1 VSAPPVDES
10 WPMVE
15 EAVFRLFD
23 ELASKGADA
32 HIAVGRPLAELG
44 WSDIE
49 AEYPIQACELLFRAQ
64 GRSLVNCDSLDK
76 VMLAELAPLLDGSVD
91 GIVLPGLA
99 DGYAPGSDVERVAGI
114 LLGPLPSAG
123 RLVVPVS
130 SPKGT
135 VSIGVIDADRLDG
148 ERLDTFD
155 PSAYW
160 TQVSG
165 PMTRDL
171 VDAST
176 EWSRAIA
183 VAHRALA
190 TELVAL
196 ADEALRIAVEHVSV
210 RIQFGSPI
218 GSFQSPRHLLAD
230 ASAVLEGARA
240 LLGETWRYGTN
251 SRVASLL
258 PSGANSRVASLLP
271 SGAELSA
278 LTAKAAAG
286 RAHRAISDAALQVCG
301 AIGLTIEHDLHRY
314 VTRGFQIDSL
324 CGSYQQLEAL
334 LADRLFDDY
343 APGRALPAIVSWAE

>member
-1 VSAPPVDES
+1 MSEAVATVPTVDES

-23 ELASKGADA
+23 ELAAKSSDE
-32 HIAVGRPLAELG
+32 HISVAPPLADLG

-49 AEYPIQACELLFRAQ
+49 SEYPIEAGELLFRAQ
-64 GRSLVNCDSLDK
+64 GRSLLNSDSLAK
-76 VMLAELAPLLDGSVD
+76 VLLAELAPVLGRAVD
-91 GIVLPGLA
+91 GIVLPNIA
-99 DGYAPGSDVERVAGI
+99 DGYRPGLDAERVCGI
-114 LLGPLPSAG
+114 LLGPLPSTG

-135 VSIGVIDADRLDG
+135 VSIGIVDSEGLEG

-155 PSAYW
+155 ASAYW
-160 TQVSG
+160 TQVTG
-165 PMTRDL
+165 PMTSDL
-171 VDAST
+171 VEASA

-183 VAHRALA
+183 AAHRALA

-196 ADEALRIAVEHVSV
+196 AGEALRIAVEHVSV
-210 RIQFGSPI
+210 RIQFGAPI

-230 ASAVLEGARA
+230 ASAALEGARA
-240 LLGETWRYGTN
+240 LVDTTWRYG
-251 SRVASLL
+251 
-258 PSGANSRVASLLP
+258 G
-271 SGAELSA
+271 ELSA
-278 LTAKAAAG
+278 LAAKAAAG
-286 RAHRAISDAALQVCG
+286 RAHRAVSDATLQVCG

-334 LADRLFDDY
+334 LADRLFAGDS
-343 APGRALPAIVSWAE
+343 PGRALPSIVSWAR

>member
-1 VSAPPVDES
+1 MSEAVMGAPAVDES

-23 ELASKGADA
+23 ELAAKGTAE
-32 HIAVGRPLAELG
+32 HLSVGAPLAELG

-64 GRSLVNCDSLDK
+64 GRSLLNSDALDR
-76 VMLAELAPLLDGSVD
+76 VLLAELAPVLDGAVD
-91 GIVLPGLA
+91 GIVLPAIA
-99 DGYAPGSDVERVAGI
+99 DGCRPSADAARVGGV
-114 LLGPLPSAG
+114 LLGPMPSTG

-130 SPKGT
+130 NPEGT
-135 VSIGVIDADRLDG
+135 VSIRIIGTEGLHA

-155 PSAYW
+155 PSAHW
-160 TQVSG
+160 TQVTG
-165 PMTRDL
+165 PMTGAL
-171 VDAST
+171 VDASI
-176 EWSRAIA
+176 EWSHAIA
-183 VAHRALA
+183 AAHRALA

-210 RIQFGSPI
+210 RIQFGAPI

-230 ASAVLEGARA
+230 ASAGLEGARA
-240 LLGETWRYGTN
+240 LLSETWQFG
-251 SRVASLL
+251 
-258 PSGANSRVASLLP
+258 G
-271 SGAELSA
+271 ELSA

-286 RAHRAISDAALQVCG
+286 RAHRAVSDATMQVCG

-334 LADRLFDDY
+334 LADRLF
-343 APGRALPAIVSWAE
+343 ASPGGALPPIVSLTN